1 MRVAAG
7 IAVLVAMAAMGIL
20 LIPPYA
26 ENWRLQGFINQLAQ
40 DPATAQ
46 KTPEIVRANIVDKA
60 ASLGLPVHIDD
71 VRVTRSGDGMKI
83 EVLYIVRI
91 DLPIYTVD
99 LHFRPAA

>member
-7 IAVLVAMAAMGIL
+7 IAVLLVMAGMGIL

-26 ENWRLQGFINQLAQ
+26 ENWQLQGFINQLAQ

-71 VRVTRSGDGMKI
+71 VRVTKSGDGMKI

-91 DLPIYTVD
+91 DFPIYTVD